1 MKKNVKFNFNIF
13 SLVFIFLLAAASS
26 CQKNKKISDE
36 LDENVFSV
44 KFKIKDFESIV
55 SPLQKANGARKLV
68 SSKGSVNSKE
78 ETLFKWDF
86 DLGNA
91 DPIIAFNPLPV
102 IDYNNGKVDYGFTAG
117 WPTTG
122 KSISFRGVESI
133 LFKLPAQQIELLSNL
148 SLDVNSSG
156 TGPRALLIDYST
168 DKGSN
173 FSKLSDTIHYPLD
186 LTSTGISKLPISQSL
201 NAIPVMGKDAVWIRI
216 RLYSGKRPP
225 GSIYNPTSSTFKLDN
240 GLITGIVNDKAV
252 QNKLYYHI
260 YNASGNELVKQGGI
274 SAEETFAVD
283 LPLGTY
289 YLSVLTKNSNSP
301 IVFANSTNRSG
312 FYISNSFMEQEA
324 EIYAVRDTFEVK
336 QSTERTLLLKRVYSE
351 VKVEF
356 TDMVDLSQIDSIRIQ
371 QKHPGFYYYPF
382 SNSSNSQL
390 DATFLKIEPNFTE
403 NSKSFFFNQ
412 FMGLHDTNKM
422 IKYEL
427 TVYEKGS
434 VIRSFELKSEVK
446 NNMQVLFKGLL
457 LEEINPGQ
465 GFIIRKNEKWDGNV
479 DVDF

>member
-55 SPLQKANGARKLV
+55 SPLQRANGARKLV
-68 SSKGSVNSKE
+68 SSKASVNSQE

-201 NAIPVMGKDAVWIRI
+201 NAIPVMGKEAVWIRI
-216 RLYSGKRPP
+216 RLYSG
-225 GSIYNPTSSTFKLDN
+225 
-240 GLITGIVNDKAV
+240 
-252 QNKLYYHI
+252 
-260 YNASGNELVKQGGI
+260 NARL
-274 SAEETFAVD
+274 
-283 LPLGTY
+283 
-289 YLSVLTKNSNSP
+289 
-301 IVFANSTNRSG
+301 
-312 FYISNSFMEQEA
+312 EA
-324 EIYAVRDTFEVK
+324 
-336 QSTERTLLLKRVYSE
+336 
-351 VKVEF
+351 
-356 TDMVDLSQIDSIRIQ
+356 
-371 QKHPGFYYYPF
+371 
-382 SNSSNSQL
+382 
-390 DATFLKIEPNFTE
+390 
-403 NSKSFFFNQ
+403 
-412 FMGLHDTNKM
+412 
-422 IKYEL
+422 
-427 TVYEKGS
+427 
-434 VIRSFELKSEVK
+434 
-446 NNMQVLFKGLL
+446 
-457 LEEINPGQ
+457 
-465 GFIIRKNEKWDGNV
+465 FIIRPAVHLNLIM
-479 DVDF
+479 F